1 MTDPHSILDDVAAAL
16 SDPKIAAAEAAY
28 WEAERR
34 RSEALHRMLARP
46 LRIDNAGL
54 LDAIRAARTRDNP
67 DDVIS
72 TYLHRLAHAIPGN
85 ESAGGPNDA
94 ILHQASTGK
103 VYRYGPGPRPCTR
116 CGRRSYTPLC
126 WGCHGIADLGTIR
139 PPADHMGDA

>member
-1 MTDPHSILDDVAAAL
+1 MSEHDAILDDIAAVL
-16 SDPKIAAAEAAY
+16 QDPKIAAAEAAY

-72 TYLHRLAHAIPGN
+72 TYMRRLAHAILAN
-85 ESAGGPNDA
+85 ESAGGPRDA
-94 ILHQASTGK
+94 IAHDTITRKL
-103 VYRYGPGPRPCTR
+103 YRYGPGPRPCLG

>member
-1 MTDPHSILDDVAAAL
+1 MTDPHSILDDLAAVMV
-16 SDPKIAAAEAAY
+16 DPKIAAAEAAY

-85 ESAGGPNDA
+85 ESAGGPRDA
-94 ILHQASTGK
+94 IAHDTITRKL
-103 VYRYGPGPRPCTR
+103 YRYGPGPRPCLG